1 MRVEAARFI
10 RPLPA
15 APSWWEDTE
24 TNKPVRRDTVRI
36 EELTL
41 TGCCQRDG
49 GRRPVNAARRHFARV
64 IVDLWTAGQ
73 SCDFVTLE
81 QTYRHSSLRLEGHR
95 RSRVLELIERMLS
108 AMKNVVSS
116 HIKKWIHCQMF
127 LSVLGCGRMFFR
139 FMHPEI
145 RCDCSQWTALARTPH
160 PFLKKHPEDEF
171 PAALQCQTPKEF
183 CFRFW
188 SIRRKLPDVS
198 RVCICNLKSL
208 KTLLLLGQKLITQ
221 TNYISTD

>member
-1 MRVEAARFI
+1 M
-10 RPLPA
+10 
-15 APSWWEDTE
+15 
-24 TNKPVRRDTVRI
+24 RI

-49 GRRPVNAARRHFARV
+49 GRRPVNAAQRHFARV

-116 HIKKWIHCQMF
+116 LIKKWIHCQMF

-145 RCDCSQWTALARTPH
+145 RCDCSQWAALARTPH
-160 PFLKKHPEDEF
+160 PFLKKHPWTSF
-171 PAALQCQTPKEF
+171 QQLFSVKHQKNSVF
-183 CFRFW
+183 
-188 SIRRKLPDVS
+188 
-198 RVCICNLKSL
+198 VC
-208 KTLLLLGQKLITQ
+208 
-221 TNYISTD
+221 DR

>member
-24 TNKPVRRDTVRI
+24 TNNPVRRDTVRI

-49 GRRPVNAARRHFARV
+49 GRRPVNAAQRHFARV

-127 LSVLGCGRMFFR
+127 LSVGGCFLGSCIQRSDVTAVSGQRWHGLLIHFFKKTSR
-139 FMHPEI
+139 RRVSSSSSVSNTKRILFSFLIDKEE
-145 RCDCSQWTALARTPH
+145 TAGCFSCMYLQ
-160 PFLKKHPEDEF
+160 LEVLED
-171 PAALQCQTPKEF
+171 AAAVGTE
-183 CFRFW
+183 
-188 SIRRKLPDVS
+188 
-198 RVCICNLKSL
+198 
-208 KTLLLLGQKLITQ
+208 
-221 TNYISTD
+221 TNHSD

>member
-49 GRRPVNAARRHFARV
+49 GRRPVNAAQRHFARV

-127 LSVLGCGRMFFR
+127 LSVGGCFLGSCIQRSDVTAVSGQRWHGLLIHFF
-139 FMHPEI
+139 
-145 RCDCSQWTALARTPH
+145 
-160 PFLKKHPEDEF
+160 KKHPEDEF
-171 PAALQCQTPKEF
+171 PAALRCQTPKEF
-183 CFRFW
+183 CFRLW

>member
-24 TNKPVRRDTVRI
+24 TNNPVRRDTVRI

-49 GRRPVNAARRHFARV
+49 GRRPVNAARRHFGRF

-160 PFLKKHPEDEF
+160 PFF
-171 PAALQCQTPKEF
+171 
-183 CFRFW
+183 
-188 SIRRKLPDVS
+188 
-198 RVCICNLKSL
+198 
-208 KTLLLLGQKLITQ
+208 
-221 TNYISTD
+221 